1 MRAGNFNINDYLDKL
16 YEDAE
21 SEGGKVPEKEG
32 LIIPEENK
40 KFFNWLKKDYQKS
53 QVEVKVEMKLG
64 DSNFKPGYDLQT
76 KLDSVKDFKPG
87 MYGDVKTSD
96 TKEEKPKT
104 NVEESDNVIEKAKE
118 KPYTALEKKEEKS
131 ESKGEEGLEKK
142 EEKEEKKEEK
152 PETKSEKSNITNKK
166 SVTIN
171 LKSKKED
178 DKK

>member
-1 MRAGNFNINDYLDKL
+1 MKAGNFNINDYLSKL
-16 YEDAE
+16 YEE

-64 DSNFKPGYDLQT
+64 DSKFKPEYDLQT

-87 MYGDVKTSD
+87 MYGDIKTSE
-96 TKEEKPKT
+96 T
-104 NVEESDNVIEKAKE
+104 S
-118 KPYTALEKKEEKS
+118 KKEEKS
-131 ESKGEEGLEKK
+131 EKPEASEKENK
-142 EEKEEKKEEK
+142 IEITKEKEAEVKTKTEEKPPEEKKELNTEK
-152 PETKSEKSNITNKK
+152 KEDKKEENTKTKDEKSNIK
-166 SVTIN
+166 SKASVNIN
-171 LKSKKED
+171 LKTKKED